1 MGLVRRKKLLRRKKR
16 QICWGKLSSTRPPSR
31 SEAKK
36 SSEPVGSPADILE
49 WIYDL
54 KLFKLIVP
62 EEFAGRPTPLP
73 DMLRVFD
80 ELSAIDGSLGWLVHI
95 GAAGGFFVPSFA
107 KETARELFSPRDAVI
122 AGTGFPAG
130 RAGRVQGGYHVS
142 GRWFY
147 ASGAQYASLFTA
159 IVPSPRRTA
168 RRSSALSPFGPTKS
182 RCLTI
187 GVPLALKERRATHS
201 LQIRCSSR
209 MNGYLPWA
217 T

>member
-1 MGLVRRKKLLRRKKR
+1 MLGEIKQHTSTLQERGEEIERTGGL
-16 QICWGKLSSTRPPSR
+16 
-31 SEAKK
+31 
-36 SSEPVGSPADILE
+36 PADILE

-130 RAGRVQGGYHVS
+130 RAGRVQGGYH
-142 GRWFY
+142 
-147 ASGAQYASLFTA
+147 
-159 IVPSPRRTA
+159 
-168 RRSSALSPFGPTKS
+168 LSRPHFFAFDG
-182 RCLTI
+182 CM
-187 GVPLALKERRATHS
+187 A
-201 LQIRCSSR
+201 
-209 MNGYLPWA
+209 
-217 T
+217 